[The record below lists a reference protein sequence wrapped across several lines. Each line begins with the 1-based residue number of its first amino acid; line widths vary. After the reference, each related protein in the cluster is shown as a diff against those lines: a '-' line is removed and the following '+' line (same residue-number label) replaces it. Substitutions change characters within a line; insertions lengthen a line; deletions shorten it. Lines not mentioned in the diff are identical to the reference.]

1 MYKKNLNK
9 YVYILHIYWK
19 NKPNKFNT
27 NINILSI
34 LFGLHYLP
42 SHKIIKSF
50 DIIN

>member
-1 MYKKNLNK
+1 MYI
-9 YVYILHIYWK
+9 YYIYIGKTSLIS
-19 NKPNKFNT
+19 FNT